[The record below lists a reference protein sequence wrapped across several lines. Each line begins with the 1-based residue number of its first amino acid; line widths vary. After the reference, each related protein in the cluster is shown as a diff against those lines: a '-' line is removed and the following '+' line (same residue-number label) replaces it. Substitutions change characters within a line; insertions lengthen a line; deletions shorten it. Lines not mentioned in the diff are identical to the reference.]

1 MDPESLPIPPETE
14 PAAPAEP
21 APKRKAK
28 ILCMSADRAWL
39 RPECTA
45 EETGAKPCLDCWRL
59 L

>member
-1 MDPESLPIPPETE
+1 MASDSLPIPPE
-14 PAAPAEP
+14 PAEP
-21 APKRKAK
+21 TAAPKRKAK
-28 ILCMSADRAWL
+28 VLCMSADRAWL